1 MKQGKPVIT
10 VAIAAIAVALVI
22 YFGFYVAKVFSE
34 PYTTALAYTYTSN
47 DSAEAVGILVRQET
61 VLPAQTGIVDVTRS
75 EGEKVGVGQS
85 VAQVYRDSQAQTNQA
100 DLEALADQIQLLE
113 YSSDGGGVD
122 SAAKLDENILQA
134 VTALHAASGVG
145 DYNQLEDQARTL
157 KSTVLKRGYVYGN
170 GLGAEEL
177 SQKLNDLKSQY
188 AALKQQTSSS
198 TSSVRAPQSGVFST
212 LVDGYETAVTP
223 QTVFQLTPSS
233 LSALLAG
240 QGKEAGGGMGKL
252 ITSTRWYF
260 AAALPVSVAERLK
273 EGSTATLRFS
283 GDFDQD
289 IDMRVDQVGQAE
301 GDKSVAVF
309 STDRYLSQTTLLR
322 QQTAELIFNSWS
334 GLRIPK
340 QALRMEKSTYTD
352 KETGQEVQN
361 NRLGVYALLG
371 GRAEFKTVEVVT
383 EGDDY
388 YVVRSTTDESDAL
401 RAGDE
406 VIVRATELYN
416 GQLLEY

>member
-1 MKQGKPVIT
+1 MKQGKSVIT
-10 VAIAAIAVALVI
+10 FAMAAVAVALVI

-145 DYNQLEDQARTL
+145 DYNQLEDQVRTL

-170 GLGAEEL
+170 GLGSEEL
-177 SQKLNDLKSQY
+177 TQKLNDLKSQY

-240 QGKEAGGGMGKL
+240 QGKESGGGVGKL
-252 ITSTRWYF
+252 ITATRWYF

-289 IDMRVDQVGQAE
+289 IDMRVDQIGEAE
-301 GDKSVAVF
+301 GDKSVVVF

-401 RAGDE
+401 RARDE
-406 VIVRATELYN
+406 VIVRATELYD

>member
-85 VAQVYRDSQAQTNQA
+85 VAQVYRDSQAQNNQA

-233 LSALLAG
+233 LSALLVG

-301 GDKSVAVF
+301 GDKSVVVF

-406 VIVRATELYN
+406 VIVRATELYD

>member
-10 VAIAAIAVALVI
+10 VSIAAIAVALVI

-85 VAQVYRDSQAQTNQA
+85 VAQVYRDSQAQNNQA

-223 QTVFQLTPSS
+223 QTVLQLTPSS

-406 VIVRATELYN
+406 VIVRATELYD

>member
-1 MKQGKPVIT
+1 MKQGKSVIT
-10 VAIAAIAVALVI
+10 FAMAAIAVALVI

-85 VAQVYRDSQAQTNQA
+85 VAQVYRDSQAQNNQA

-170 GLGAEEL
+170 GLGSEEL
-177 SQKLNDLKSQY
+177 TQKLNDLKSQY

-301 GDKSVAVF
+301 GDKSVVVF

-406 VIVRATELYN
+406 VIVRATELYD

>member
-1 MKQGKPVIT
+1 MKQGKSVIT
-10 VAIAAIAVALVI
+10 FAMAAIAVALVI

-145 DYNQLEDQARTL
+145 DYNQLEDQVRTL
-157 KSTVLKRGYVYGN
+157 KSAVLKRGYVYGN
-170 GLGAEEL
+170 GLGSEEL
-177 SQKLNDLKSQY
+177 TQKLNDLKSQY

-240 QGKEAGGGMGKL
+240 QGKESGGGMGKL

-289 IDMRVDQVGQAE
+289 IDMRVDQIGEAE
-301 GDKSVAVF
+301 GDKSVVVF

-406 VIVRATELYN
+406 VIVRATELYD

>member
-85 VAQVYRDSQAQTNQA
+85 VAQVYRDSQAQNNQA

-145 DYNQLEDQARTL
+145 DYNQLEDQVRTL

-301 GDKSVAVF
+301 GDKSVVVF

-406 VIVRATELYN
+406 VIVRATELYD

>member
-85 VAQVYRDSQAQTNQA
+85 VAQVYRDSQAQNNQA

-188 AALKQQTSSS
+188 AVLKQQTSSS

-240 QGKEAGGGMGKL
+240 QGKETGGGMGKL

-289 IDMRVDQVGQAE
+289 IDMRVDQIGQAE
-301 GDKSVAVF
+301 GDKGVVVF

-406 VIVRATELYN
+406 VIVRATELYD

>member
-85 VAQVYRDSQAQTNQA
+85 VAQVYRDSQAQNNQA

-223 QTVFQLTPSS
+223 QTVFQLTPAS

-301 GDKSVAVF
+301 GDKSVVVF

>member
-1 MKQGKPVIT
+1 MKQGKSVIT
-10 VAIAAIAVALVI
+10 FAMAAIAVALVI

-145 DYNQLEDQARTL
+145 DYNQLEDQVRTL
-157 KSTVLKRGYVYGN
+157 KSTVLKRGYFFCN
-170 GLGAEEL
+170 GLGFEVL
-177 SQKLNDLKSQY
+177 TQKLNDLKSQY

-240 QGKEAGGGMGKL
+240 QGKESGGGVGKL
-252 ITSTRWYF
+252 ITATRWYF

-289 IDMRVDQVGQAE
+289 IDMRVDQIGEAA
-301 GDKSVAVF
+301 GDKSVVVF

-406 VIVRATELYN
+406 VIVRATELYD

>member
-85 VAQVYRDSQAQTNQA
+85 VAQVYRDSQAQNNQA

-301 GDKSVAVF
+301 GDKSVVVF

-406 VIVRATELYN
+406 VIVRATGLYD
-416 GQLLEY
+416 GKLLNF

>member
-1 MKQGKPVIT
+1 MKQGKSVIT
-10 VAIAAIAVALVI
+10 FAMAAIAVALVI

-85 VAQVYRDSQAQTNQA
+85 VAQVYRDSQAQNNQA

-223 QTVFQLTPSS
+223 QTVLQLTPSS

-301 GDKSVAVF
+301 GDKSVVVF

>member
-145 DYNQLEDQARTL
+145 DYNQLEDQVRTL

-170 GLGAEEL
+170 GLGSEEL
-177 SQKLNDLKSQY
+177 TQKLNDLKSQY

-273 EGSTATLRFS
+273 EGSTAILRFS

-289 IDMRVDQVGQAE
+289 IDMRVDQIGQAE
-301 GDKSVAVF
+301 GDKSVVVF

>member
-289 IDMRVDQVGQAE
+289 IDMRVDQIGQAE

-406 VIVRATELYN
+406 VIVRATELYD

>member
-1 MKQGKPVIT
+1 MKQGKSVIT
-10 VAIAAIAVALVI
+10 FAMAAIAVALVI

-145 DYNQLEDQARTL
+145 DYNQLEDQVRTL

-170 GLGAEEL
+170 GLGSEEL
-177 SQKLNDLKSQY
+177 TQKLNDLKSQY

-223 QTVFQLTPSS
+223 DRVPADPL
-233 LSALLAG
+233 
-240 QGKEAGGGMGKL
+240 
-252 ITSTRWYF
+252 
-260 AAALPVSVAERLK
+260 LPVRPAGRAG
-273 EGSTATLRFS
+273 EGVRRR
-283 GDFDQD
+283 G
-289 IDMRVDQVGQAE
+289 GQAHHLHP
-301 GDKSVAVF
+301 VVF
-309 STDRYLSQTTLLR
+309 
-322 QQTAELIFNSWS
+322 
-334 GLRIPK
+334 
-340 QALRMEKSTYTD
+340 
-352 KETGQEVQN
+352 
-361 NRLGVYALLG
+361 RLCPARLG
-371 GRAEFKTVEVVT
+371 GRALEA
-383 EGDDY
+383 G
-388 YVVRSTTDESDAL
+388 RHGHPAL
-401 RAGDE
+401 YR
-406 VIVRATELYN
+406 RL
-416 GQLLEY
+416 

>member
-1 MKQGKPVIT
+1 MKQGKSVIT
-10 VAIAAIAVALVI
+10 FAMAAIAVALVI

-145 DYNQLEDQARTL
+145 DYNQLEDQVRTL

-170 GLGAEEL
+170 GLGSEEL
-177 SQKLNDLKSQY
+177 TQKLNDLKSQY

-240 QGKEAGGGMGKL
+240 QGKESGGGVGKL
-252 ITSTRWYF
+252 ITAIRWYF

-289 IDMRVDQVGQAE
+289 IDMRVDQIGEAE
-301 GDKSVAVF
+301 GDKSVVVF

-406 VIVRATELYN
+406 VIVRATELYD

>member
-1 MKQGKPVIT
+1 MKQEKPVIT

-85 VAQVYRDSQAQTNQA
+85 VAQVYRDSQAQNNQA

-301 GDKSVAVF
+301 GDKSVVVF

-352 KETGQEVQN
+352 KETGQDVQN

-406 VIVRATELYN
+406 VIVRATELYD

>member
-1 MKQGKPVIT
+1 MKQGKSVIT
-10 VAIAAIAVALVI
+10 FAMAAIAVALVI

-145 DYNQLEDQARTL
+145 DYNQLEDQVRTL

-170 GLGAEEL
+170 GLGSEEL
-177 SQKLNDLKSQY
+177 TQKLNDLKSQY

-212 LVDGYETAVTP
+212 LVDWYETAVTP

-240 QGKEAGGGMGKL
+240 QGKESGGGVGKL
-252 ITSTRWYF
+252 ITATRWYF

-289 IDMRVDQVGQAE
+289 IDMRVDQIGEAE
-301 GDKSVAVF
+301 GDKSVVVF

-406 VIVRATELYN
+406 VIVRATELYD

>member
-1 MKQGKPVIT
+1 MKQGKSVIT
-10 VAIAAIAVALVI
+10 FAMAAIAVALVI

-170 GLGAEEL
+170 GLGSEEL
-177 SQKLNDLKSQY
+177 TQKLNDLKSQY

-240 QGKEAGGGMGKL
+240 QGKESGGGVGKL
-252 ITSTRWYF
+252 ITATRWYF
-260 AAALPVSVAERLK
+260 ASALPVSVAERLK
-273 EGSTATLRFS
+273 QGGTATLRFT

-289 IDMRVDQVGQAE
+289 IDMRVDQIGEAE
-301 GDKSVAVF
+301 GDKSVVVF

-352 KETGQEVQN
+352 KETGQEVRN

-406 VIVRATELYN
+406 VIVRATELYD

>member
-1 MKQGKPVIT
+1 MKQGKSVIT
-10 VAIAAIAVALVI
+10 FAMAAIAVALVI
-22 YFGFYVAKVFSE
+22 YCGFYVAKVFSE

-145 DYNQLEDQARTL
+145 DYNQLEDQVRTL

-170 GLGAEEL
+170 GLGSEEL
-177 SQKLNDLKSQY
+177 TQKLNDLKSQY

-240 QGKEAGGGMGKL
+240 QGKESGGGVGKL
-252 ITSTRWYF
+252 ITATRWYF

-289 IDMRVDQVGQAE
+289 IDMRVDQIGEAE
-301 GDKSVAVF
+301 GDKSVVVF

-406 VIVRATELYN
+406 VIVRATELYD

>member
-1 MKQGKPVIT
+1 MKQGKSVIT
-10 VAIAAIAVALVI
+10 FAMAAIAVALVI

-145 DYNQLEDQARTL
+145 DYNQLEDQVRTL

-170 GLGAEEL
+170 GLGSEEL
-177 SQKLNDLKSQY
+177 TQKLNDLKSQY

-240 QGKEAGGGMGKL
+240 QGKESGGGVGKL
-252 ITSTRWYF
+252 ITATRWYF

-273 EGSTATLRFS
+273 EGSTATLRFA

-289 IDMRVDQVGQAE
+289 IDMRVDQIGEAE
-301 GDKSVAVF
+301 GDKSVVVF

-406 VIVRATELYN
+406 VIVRATELYD

>member
-1 MKQGKPVIT
+1 MKQGKSVIT
-10 VAIAAIAVALVI
+10 FAMAAIAVALVI

-61 VLPAQTGIVDVTRS
+61 VLPAQTGIVYVTRS
-75 EGEKVGVGQS
+75 EGEKVGVCQS

-145 DYNQLEDQARTL
+145 DYNQLEDQVRTL

-170 GLGAEEL
+170 GLGSEEL
-177 SQKLNDLKSQY
+177 TQKLNDLKSQY

-240 QGKEAGGGMGKL
+240 QGKESGGGVGKL

-289 IDMRVDQVGQAE
+289 IDMRVDQIGQAE
-301 GDKSVAVF
+301 GDKSVVVF

-406 VIVRATELYN
+406 VIVRATELYD

>member
-1 MKQGKPVIT
+1 MKQGKPVIA

-85 VAQVYRDSQAQTNQA
+85 VAQVYRDSQAQNNQA

-223 QTVFQLTPSS
+223 QTVLQLTPSS

-301 GDKSVAVF
+301 GDKSVVVF

>member
-1 MKQGKPVIT
+1 M
-10 VAIAAIAVALVI
+10 ALVI

-85 VAQVYRDSQAQTNQA
+85 VAQVYRDSQAQNNQA

-301 GDKSVAVF
+301 GDKSVVVF

-401 RAGDE
+401 RAWDE
-406 VIVRATELYN
+406 VIVRATELYD

>member
-1 MKQGKPVIT
+1 MKQGKSVIT
-10 VAIAAIAVALVI
+10 FAMAAIAVALVI

-145 DYNQLEDQARTL
+145 DYNQLEDQVRTL

-170 GLGAEEL
+170 GLGSEEL
-177 SQKLNDLKSQY
+177 TQKLNDLKSQY

-240 QGKEAGGGMGKL
+240 QGKESGGGVGKL
-252 ITSTRWYF
+252 ITATRWYF
-260 AAALPVSVAERLK
+260 ASALPVSVAERLK
-273 EGSTATLRFS
+273 EGSTATLRFT

-289 IDMRVDQVGQAE
+289 IDMRVDQIGETE
-301 GDKSVAVF
+301 GDKSVVVF

-406 VIVRATELYN
+406 VIVRATELYD

>member
-10 VAIAAIAVALVI
+10 VAMAAIAVALVI

-198 TSSVRAPQSGVFST
+198 TSTIRAPQSGVFST

-289 IDMRVDQVGQAE
+289 IDMRVDQIGQAE

-406 VIVRATELYN
+406 VIVRATELYD

>member
-10 VAIAAIAVALVI
+10 VAMAVIAVALVI

-85 VAQVYRDSQAQTNQA
+85 VAQVYRDSQAQNNQA

-240 QGKEAGGGMGKL
+240 QGKETGGGMGKL

-301 GDKSVAVF
+301 GDKSVVVF

-406 VIVRATELYN
+406 VIVRATGLYD
-416 GQLLEY
+416 GKLLNF

>member
-10 VAIAAIAVALVI
+10 VAIAVIAVALVI

-85 VAQVYRDSQAQTNQA
+85 VAQVYRDSQAQNNQA

-301 GDKSVAVF
+301 GDKSVVVF

-406 VIVRATELYN
+406 VIVRATELYD

>member
-1 MKQGKPVIT
+1 MKQGKSVIT
-10 VAIAAIAVALVI
+10 FAMAAIAVALVI

-145 DYNQLEDQARTL
+145 DYNQLEDQVRTL

-170 GLGAEEL
+170 GLGSEEL
-177 SQKLNDLKSQY
+177 TQKLNDLKSQY

-240 QGKEAGGGMGKL
+240 QGKESGGGVGKL

-289 IDMRVDQVGQAE
+289 IDMRVDQIGEAE
-301 GDKSVAVF
+301 GDKSVVVF

-406 VIVRATELYN
+406 VIVRATELYD

>member
-1 MKQGKPVIT
+1 MKQGKSVIT
-10 VAIAAIAVALVI
+10 FAMAAIAVALVI

-85 VAQVYRDSQAQTNQA
+85 VAQVYRVSQAQTNQA
-100 DLEALADQIQLLE
+100 VLEALADQFQLLE
-113 YSSDGGGVD
+113 FSSDGGGVD

-145 DYNQLEDQARTL
+145 DYNQLEDQVRTL

-170 GLGAEEL
+170 GLGSEEL
-177 SQKLNDLKSQY
+177 TQKLNDLKSQY

-240 QGKEAGGGMGKL
+240 QGKESGGGVGKL
-252 ITSTRWYF
+252 ITATRWYF

-289 IDMRVDQVGQAE
+289 IDMRVDQIGEAE
-301 GDKSVAVF
+301 GDKSVVVF

-401 RAGDE
+401 RAGDA
-406 VIVRATELYN
+406 VIVRATELYD

>member
-240 QGKEAGGGMGKL
+240 QGKETGGGMGKL

-289 IDMRVDQVGQAE
+289 IDLRVDQVGQAE
-301 GDKSVAVF
+301 GDKSVVVF

-361 NRLGVYALLG
+361 NRLGVYAMLG

-406 VIVRATELYN
+406 VIVRATELYD

>member
-47 DSAEAVGILVRQET
+47 DSAEAVGILVRQDT

-85 VAQVYRDSQAQTNQA
+85 VAQVYRDSQAQNNQA

-301 GDKSVAVF
+301 GDKSVVVF

-406 VIVRATELYN
+406 VIVRATELYD

>member
-1 MKQGKPVIT
+1 MKQGKSVIT
-10 VAIAAIAVALVI
+10 FAMAAIAVALVI

-145 DYNQLEDQARTL
+145 DYNQLEDQVRTL

-240 QGKEAGGGMGKL
+240 QGKESGGGVGKL
-252 ITSTRWYF
+252 ITATRWYF

-289 IDMRVDQVGQAE
+289 IDMRVDQIGEAE
-301 GDKSVAVF
+301 GDKSVVVF

-406 VIVRATELYN
+406 VIVRATELYD

>member
-1 MKQGKPVIT
+1 MKQGKSVIT
-10 VAIAAIAVALVI
+10 FAMAAIAVALVI

-170 GLGAEEL
+170 GLGSEEL
-177 SQKLNDLKSQY
+177 TQKLNDLKSQY

-240 QGKEAGGGMGKL
+240 QGKEAGGGVGKL

-289 IDMRVDQVGQAE
+289 IDMRVDQIGEAE

-406 VIVRATELYN
+406 VIVRATELYD

>member
-1 MKQGKPVIT
+1 MKQGKSVIT
-10 VAIAAIAVALVI
+10 FAMAAIAVALVI

-85 VAQVYRDSQAQTNQA
+85 VAQVYRDSQAQNNQA

-145 DYNQLEDQARTL
+145 DYNQLEDQVRTL

-177 SQKLNDLKSQY
+177 TQKLNDLKSQY

-240 QGKEAGGGMGKL
+240 QGKESGGGMGKL

-301 GDKSVAVF
+301 GDKSVVVF

-406 VIVRATELYN
+406 VIVRATELYD

>member
-10 VAIAAIAVALVI
+10 VAITAIAVALVI

-301 GDKSVAVF
+301 GDKSVVVF

-406 VIVRATELYN
+406 VIVRATELYD

>member
-1 MKQGKPVIT
+1 MKQGKSVIT
-10 VAIAAIAVALVI
+10 FAMAAIAVALVI

-85 VAQVYRDSQAQTNQA
+85 VAQVYRDSQAQNNQA

-301 GDKSVAVF
+301 GDKSVVVF

-406 VIVRATELYN
+406 VIVRATELYD

>member
-1 MKQGKPVIT
+1 MKQGKSVIT
-10 VAIAAIAVALVI
+10 FAMAAIAVALVI

-145 DYNQLEDQARTL
+145 DYNQLEDQVRTL

-170 GLGAEEL
+170 GLGSEEL
-177 SQKLNDLKSQY
+177 TQKLNDLKSQY

-240 QGKEAGGGMGKL
+240 QGKEAGGGVGKL

-289 IDMRVDQVGQAE
+289 IDMRVDQIGEAE

-383 EGDDY
+383 EGDAY

-406 VIVRATELYN
+406 VIVRATELYD

>member
-1 MKQGKPVIT
+1 MKQGKSVIT
-10 VAIAAIAVALVI
+10 FAMAAIAVALVI

-134 VTALHAASGVG
+134 VTAPHAASGVG
-145 DYNQLEDQARTL
+145 DYNQLEDQVRTL

-170 GLGAEEL
+170 GLGSEEL
-177 SQKLNDLKSQY
+177 TQKLNDLKSQY

-240 QGKEAGGGMGKL
+240 QGKEAGGGVGKL

-289 IDMRVDQVGQAE
+289 IDMRVDQIGEAE
-301 GDKSVAVF
+301 GDKSVVVF

-406 VIVRATELYN
+406 VIVRATELYD

>member
-1 MKQGKPVIT
+1 MKQGKSVIT
-10 VAIAAIAVALVI
+10 FAMAAIAVALVI

-85 VAQVYRDSQAQTNQA
+85 VAQVYRDSQAQNNQA
-100 DLEALADQIQLLE
+100 DSEALADQIQLLE

-170 GLGAEEL
+170 GLGSEEL
-177 SQKLNDLKSQY
+177 TQKLNDLKSQY

-240 QGKEAGGGMGKL
+240 QGKESGGGVDKL
-252 ITSTRWYF
+252 ITATRWYF
-260 AAALPVSVAERLK
+260 ASALPVSVGERLK
-273 EGSTATLRFS
+273 QGGTAALRCT

-289 IDMRVDQVGQAE
+289 IDMRVDQIGEAE
-301 GDKSVAVF
+301 GDKSVVVF

-406 VIVRATELYN
+406 VIVRATELYD